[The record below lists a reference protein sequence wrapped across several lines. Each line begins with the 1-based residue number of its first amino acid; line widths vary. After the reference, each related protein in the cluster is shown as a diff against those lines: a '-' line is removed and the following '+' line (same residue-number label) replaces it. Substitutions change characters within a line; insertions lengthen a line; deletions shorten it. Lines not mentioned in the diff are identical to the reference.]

1 MIEFLIYTH
10 TDKRKQLFI
19 HLPCG
24 QILCYQF
31 KKNIGTSQKLET
43 LANFVHSKT
52 GIPKVVIKLF
62 FKNKQI
68 QTSKDIDKLPS
79 EANIHLKLYLFG
91 GQDCDICGVD
101 NAILYCSDCNQFFCS
116 ECCDRVH
123 SHPKHTSHNPSPTDK
138 GNDATENLSQTSSNA
153 TDDDNFC
160 SQADIS
166 FHDAMLVA
174 TLGEKFGL
182 TLFKSFQKKI
192 IDATLEGRDTL
203 VIHPTGS
210 GKSLCF
216 QFPPV
221 FQEKKAFVITPTIS
235 LMQDQV
241 HSLLQK
247 GISSTY
253 LGSAQPD
260 RQAESHA
267 LDPQSDIRIVFVT
280 PEWIAKPENVSKVQS
295 LADAGKLSLLAIDE
309 AHLVSEWSDFRKAYL
324 ALESLHISFRNTPIM
339 ALTATSTPKVEDE
352 IKKLL
357 RNPMV
362 AKASINRPNISLAA
376 TEIQMPPSSD
386 YYHTF
391 ANHVADISNS
401 EPTIVYTD
409 FIADIGPIVSSLA
422 ELGIEAVGYYGE
434 MDPRHRHE
442 SYLKW
447 KSGQVNMMVAT
458 KAFGMGIDKS
468 NIRHVIRNGVPES
481 VISWAQ
487 EFGRAGRD
495 GLHSTATILYR
506 KSDVRHADSWVW
518 NNVKDQEKCRQI
530 LSDFT
535 NSWRFVETHLAGIC
549 RQKILLELFGE
560 SDPPTYESRCCD
572 VCNIDNRKT
581 MQPFNEELKILV
593 DALRQIG
600 IKGEVKV
607 AEWIRGSSVAWTNAY
622 NKKSLSYGNHFGH
635 TLEQWR
641 LFMHQCHVLGL
652 VKYEL
657 RSMIKGNG
665 HYSVMGVYYPLD
677 QSEQYI
683 QGEKS
688 LLLPAMKH
696 CVNDSSIATISVH
709 GSSRTISDQTVST
722 KKIRLGKGNN
732 ILPVVRKLL
741 TDQENW
747 KKISNKRDYHFLGT
761 FPEPSK
767 QQLYYIPDCT
777 LLQQASTSDHHYIWN
792 DIQLSK
798 GNMNKDRLIE
808 VEIGESKEHVFYRS
822 APCQGVKMCPEN
834 GCSYV
839 APIREKRG
847 CKTHT
852 QQKLKALCHAIRA
865 DCLLMKPDV
874 PTR

>member
-1 MIEFLIYTH
+1 M
-10 TDKRKQLFI
+10 
-19 HLPCG
+19 
-24 QILCYQF
+24 
-31 KKNIGTSQKLET
+31 
-43 LANFVHSKT
+43 
-52 GIPKVVIKLF
+52 IKLF

-116 ECCDRVH
+116 ECFEFTVTQNVL
-123 SHPKHTSHNPSPTDK
+123 TSHNPSPTDK
-138 GNDATENLSQTSSNA
+138 GNDSTENPIQTSSNA

-174 TLGEKFGL
+174 TLAEKFGL
-182 TLFKSFQKKI
+182 TSFKSFQKKI

-221 FQEKKAFVITPTIS
+221 FQEKKALVITPTIS

-241 HSLLQK
+241 HSLLRK

-309 AHLVSEWSDFRKAYL
+309 AHLVSEWSDFRKVYL

-339 ALTATSTPKVEDE
+339 ALTATATPKVEDE

-362 AKASINRPNISLAA
+362 TKASINRPNISLAA
-376 TEIQMPPSSD
+376 TEIEMPPSSD

-401 EPTIVYTD
+401 EPTIVY

-447 KSGQVNMMVAT
+447 KSGQVNVMVAT
-458 KAFGMGIDKS
+458 KAFGMGI
-468 NIRHVIRNGVPES
+468 
-481 VISWAQ
+481 
-487 EFGRAGRD
+487 
-495 GLHSTATILYR
+495 
-506 KSDVRHADSWVW
+506 
-518 NNVKDQEKCRQI
+518 
-530 LSDFT
+530 
-535 NSWRFVETHLAGIC
+535 
-549 RQKILLELFGE
+549 
-560 SDPPTYESRCCD
+560 
-572 VCNIDNRKT
+572 
-581 MQPFNEELKILV
+581 
-593 DALRQIG
+593 
-600 IKGEVKV
+600 
-607 AEWIRGSSVAWTNAY
+607 
-622 NKKSLSYGNHFGH
+622 
-635 TLEQWR
+635 
-641 LFMHQCHVLGL
+641 
-652 VKYEL
+652 
-657 RSMIKGNG
+657 
-665 HYSVMGVYYPLD
+665 
-677 QSEQYI
+677 
-683 QGEKS
+683 
-688 LLLPAMKH
+688 
-696 CVNDSSIATISVH
+696 
-709 GSSRTISDQTVST
+709 
-722 KKIRLGKGNN
+722 
-732 ILPVVRKLL
+732 
-741 TDQENW
+741 
-747 KKISNKRDYHFLGT
+747 
-761 FPEPSK
+761 
-767 QQLYYIPDCT
+767 
-777 LLQQASTSDHHYIWN
+777 
-792 DIQLSK
+792 
-798 GNMNKDRLIE
+798 
-808 VEIGESKEHVFYRS
+808 
-822 APCQGVKMCPEN
+822 
-834 GCSYV
+834 
-839 APIREKRG
+839 
-847 CKTHT
+847 
-852 QQKLKALCHAIRA
+852 
-865 DCLLMKPDV
+865 
-874 PTR
+874 